1 MAQGQHFVY
10 TSTMKT
16 KIHVRKTF
24 DLNAVKNALDTMS
37 RACGGGDIP
46 SKMIAATAR
55 EIKLS
60 TREFAEA
67 AASLN
72 RPFANNHV
80 R

>member
-1 MAQGQHFVY
+1 
-10 TSTMKT
+10 MK
-16 KIHVRKTF
+16 KNCVRKIF
-24 DLNAVKNALDTMS
+24 DLNAVKNALDNMS

-46 SKMIAATAR
+46 PKMIAATAR

-60 TREFAEA
+60 TAEFAEA

-72 RPFANNHV
+72 RPFANSHV